1 MGHITEIQYSQL
13 QPHKL
18 EDSEQCPQN
27 LRENDFQAR
36 IFHLVKLLSI
46 SIDILRHA
54 RSPKISCARFLS
66 QKTIV

>member
-27 LRENDFQAR
+27 WGKM
-36 IFHLVKLLSI
+36 ISKLELFTQ
-46 SIDILRHA
+46 
-54 RSPKISCARFLS
+54 PNY
-66 QKTIV
+66 